1 MARTDNRKRASHIA
15 SFEER
20 LIHEAHNLEEQ
31 AKTAQSGTQ
40 RDHLLR
46 KARQAET
53 AADIS
58 KWLSVTGSGVRS
70 PVRKPE

>member
-1 MARTDNRKRASHIA
+1 MSHRRNRIKHTA

-20 LIHEAHNLEEQ
+20 LASEAHRLREQ
-31 AKTAQSGTQ
+31 AMKLQPGLR

-53 AADIS
+53 AAHIS
-58 KWLSVTGSGVRS
+58 EWLMS
-70 PVRKPE
+70 PGLASPK